1 MLICQKNYINSC
13 NNNMNIFSNKYKH
26 FSKLNSIRMIF
37 LSFLFIFL
45 INYTFNLYNSYSNN
59 FNINSKEIVNDIES
73 DSNEESEENERENEL
88 EDLDEYFFNSVFS
101 NYLNSGSLLNTTK
114 FNFPELSPFIEVD
127 SPPPIC

>member
-59 FNINSKEIVNDIES
+59 FNINSNEIVNDIES
-73 DSNEESEENERENEL
+73 ENNQESEENERESEL
-88 EDLDEYFFNSVFS
+88 EDTDEYLFNSLSFE
-101 NYLNSGSLLNTTK
+101 YLNNSSIYSNSK
-114 FNFPELSPFIEVD
+114 SNFIELSFYREVD
-127 SPPPIC
+127 SPPPII